1 MAEIRGVVGTGRRE
15 SFTFRPDSANE
26 LIRIYKIDGCV
37 GDTKLTDIQ
46 VEAGN
51 EATSYVAPHINK
63 TEASGL
69 FKGLRD
75 IRVEIED
82 ESSETW
88 SKIRANSE
96 AGLIEYHKGNLMSSL
111 GISPEQHIQAFEDKI
126 SGDYATFEQRLNGM
140 QTNIRNGA
148 DEYTDTELAKLRQT
162 EIKNLDGRVST
173 ATQTLD
179 AYETRL
185 ESAEG
190 AISNNTQTIEGFN
203 RSVSDLN
210 GRLTSVSESIDG
222 IRTTI
227 KDEANRYTDTKVA
240 DMQQT
245 VIENIDGRIS
255 TVNQNLDQ
263 YSVRL
268 RNTEGTISS
277 HTQTLKGFQNKLEDA
292 EGNISNNTQL
302 INGFNRR
309 VEDVDGRLTQVSE
322 TIDGVETK
330 IVNRANQYTDT
341 KLADLRRTELK
352 DIEGNVS
359 SMEQS
364 IENFRQTLRT
374 ASGDVSQVEQ
384 TIREIREEFQSA
396 DRELEARFERTLE
409 GAETRIKN
417 SAHSYT
423 DTELASMRETLIES
437 VDGEVSKVTQSL
449 DRYESRLADAEGSI
463 SSNTQLINGF
473 NREVS
478 NVDDRIT
485 RVAETIDGVRT
496 TVRDEANRYT
506 DTELATLRQTEIQNI
521 QGAVSTMEQSI
532 ENFRQTLQSASGDVS
547 QVEQTINGLREEFKS
562 ADRTLESRF
571 NRTLS
576 GAETRIITTAS
587 RFIETELANLR
598 ESEISNIDGRLS
610 RAEQTV
616 DNFGTTILNLQGDVS
631 ESVQTLG
638 QFRRELRDVGGRLSL
653 INETV
658 DGIKTTV
665 KNEASELVEWKLADM
680 RSSIITSVN
689 GKVSQMEQT
698 LNNFRATLTAPNGQV
713 SDVEQTLSGLRAEFK
728 RAEDNLEARFNRTIN
743 GAETRIKRDSK
754 EYIQTQIAELQQTL
768 ITDGGGN
775 SSSDTQTIEG
785 FNRTIQTL
793 RGSINTNRSNI
804 SGNERRISDVD
815 GRVTTVSE
823 SLDGLRTT
831 VTGLGGLS
839 SQITQLQSQI
849 SSKVSSSDFESLIQ
863 QNKDAV
869 WLAVRDKTGNSSGG
883 SRTMT
888 GSEIISAIRLD
899 RSGVK
904 ISGSK
909 IQITGDTSIDNAV
922 IKSGHIHSLNA
933 DKITTGT
940 LNAARV
946 RVINLDANNI
956 TGNKTNFVQSNWN
969 NINDRVQITSAGI
982 EMINSGAWRKTIY
995 TATGLEMFRGRG
1007 AGDNA
1012 GVIGYFKGSD
1022 YHANDEEYFMDG
1034 FGDHHTI
1041 GIGAYG
1047 QIALGT
1053 GNDTSIRK
1061 FEPKMVINQKYDGI
1075 QTNKIAALKTEA
1087 GFTIS
1092 AGTARGEW
1100 ASIIGGSLNGR
1111 NRLTFAQSIATLEA
1125 NDKLDFYA
1133 SAGARVMRL
1142 TYKSVDINGS
1152 IKYSSDARLKT
1163 NIQKSKQN
1171 SLSQIMNIEYTTFD
1185 WKDGSKNQFGFIAQQ
1200 VQQSASEL
1208 ITTDS
1213 EDYLRYDETR
1223 YVHTIGHA
1231 LQQSHEQLLERIEN
1245 LEEENELLKEKLNEA
1260 V

>member
-1 MAEIRGVVGTGRRE
+1 MVNIRGVRGLDRRE
-15 SFTFRPDSANE
+15 SFTFTPSTADE
-26 LIRIYKIDGCV
+26 LIRIYKIDGCI
-37 GDTKLTDIQ
+37 GDTELKRIQIEEGRRATDFVTPQYVESQ
-46 VEAGN
+46 V
-51 EATSYVAPHINK
+51 
-63 TEASGL
+63 SGL
-69 FKGLRD
+69 FKDLRD
-75 IRVEIED
+75 IRVEIKD
-82 ESSETW
+82 ENSDTW

-111 GISPEQHIQAFEDKI
+111 GISPQQHIQAFEDKI

-148 DEYTDTELAKLRQT
+148 NEYTDTQLANLRQT
-162 EIKNLDGRVST
+162 EIQSLDGRIST

-179 AYETRL
+179 AYATRL
-185 ESAEG
+185 QGVEG
-190 AISNNTQTIEGFN
+190 SVSNNTQTIEGFN

-210 GRLTSVSESIDG
+210 GRLTSVSESIEG
-222 IRTTI
+222 IKTTI

-268 RNTEGTISS
+268 RNAEGTVSS
-277 HTQTLKGFQNKLEDA
+277 HTQTLKGFQNKLENA
-292 EGNISNNTQL
+292 EGNISSNTQL

-384 TIREIREEFQSA
+384 TIRGIREDFETA
-396 DRELEARFERTLE
+396 DREVQASFERTLE
-409 GAETRIKN
+409 GMETRIK
-417 SAHSYT
+417 SANKSYT
-423 DTELASMRETLIES
+423 DTAIAGL
-437 VDGEVSKVTQSL
+437 K
-449 DRYESRLADAEGSI
+449 
-463 SSNTQLINGF
+463 
-473 NREVS
+473 
-478 NVDDRIT
+478 
-485 RVAETIDGVRT
+485 
-496 TVRDEANRYT
+496 
-506 DTELATLRQTEIQNI
+506 QTEI
-521 QGAVSTMEQSI
+521 
-532 ENFRQTLQSASGDVS
+532 
-547 QVEQTINGLREEFKS
+547 KS
-562 ADRTLESRF
+562 L
-571 NRTLS
+571 
-576 GAETRIITTAS
+576 
-587 RFIETELANLR
+587 
-598 ESEISNIDGRLS
+598 
-610 RAEQTV
+610 
-616 DNFGTTILNLQGDVS
+616 
-631 ESVQTLG
+631 
-638 QFRRELRDVGGRLSL
+638 
-653 INETV
+653 
-658 DGIKTTV
+658 
-665 KNEASELVEWKLADM
+665 
-680 RSSIITSVN
+680 
-689 GKVSQMEQT
+689 
-698 LNNFRATLTAPNGQV
+698 
-713 SDVEQTLSGLRAEFK
+713 
-728 RAEDNLEARFNRTIN
+728 
-743 GAETRIKRDSK
+743 
-754 EYIQTQIAELQQTL
+754 
-768 ITDGGGN
+768 
-775 SSSDTQTIEG
+775 
-785 FNRTIQTL
+785 
-793 RGSINTNRSNI
+793 
-804 SGNERRISDVD
+804 D
-815 GRVTTVSE
+815 GRVTTA
-823 SLDGLRTT
+823 TQT
-831 VTGLGGLS
+831 VNGFSRRIQNAEGAINTVRENVQGYERRIQGVEGSYSQLSQTVGGLTNTVHGHNGLQS
-839 SQITQLQSQI
+839 RVTQLADQLST
-849 SSKVSSSDFESLIQ
+849 KVSSDDFSTHLSQYSDTIW
-863 QNKDAV
+863 A
-869 WLAVRDKTGNSSGG
+869 AVRSRVPSSSGK
-883 SRTMT
+883 MT
-888 GSEIISAIRLD
+888 GKEIISAIRLD

-909 IQITGDTSIDNAV
+909 VQITGETSIDNAV

-940 LNAARV
+940 LNADRV

-956 TGNKTNFVQSNWN
+956 TGNKTKFVQSTWN

-982 EMINSGAWRKTIY
+982 EMVNSGAWRKTIY

-1022 YHANDEEYFMDG
+1022 EYANDDEYYMDG

-1053 GNDTSIRK
+1053 SDNPKIRK
-1061 FEPKMVINQKYDGI
+1061 FNPHMVISYGYEGI
-1075 QTNKIAALKTEA
+1075 QTNKIAALKTQA
-1087 GFTIS
+1087 GFRLE

-1100 ASIIGGSLNGR
+1100 ASILGGSLDGR

-1125 NDKLDFYA
+1125 KDKLDFYA
-1133 SAGARVMRL
+1133 SSGARVMRL

-1163 NIQKSKQN
+1163 NIQKSNQN
-1171 SLSQIMNIEYTTFD
+1171 SLSQILNIEYANFD

-1231 LQQSHEQLLERIEN
+1231 LQQSHEQLLERIEK
-1245 LEEENELLKEKLNEA
+1245 LEENKLLKEKLNEA

>member
-1 MAEIRGVVGTGRRE
+1 MVNIRGVRGLDRRE
-15 SFTFRPDSANE
+15 SFTFTPSAADE
-26 LIRIYKIDGCV
+26 LIRIYKIDGCI
-37 GDTKLTDIQ
+37 GDTELKRIQIEEGRRATDFVKPQYVESQ
-46 VEAGN
+46 V
-51 EATSYVAPHINK
+51 
-63 TEASGL
+63 SGL
-69 FKGLRD
+69 FKDLRD
-75 IRVEIED
+75 IRVEIKD
-82 ESSETW
+82 ENSDTW

-111 GISPEQHIQAFEDKI
+111 GISPQQHIQAFEDKI
-126 SGDYATFEQRLNGM
+126 SGDYATFEQRLSGM

-179 AYETRL
+179 AHATRL
-185 ESAEG
+185 ENAEG
-190 AISNNTQTIEGFN
+190 TISNNTQTIEGFN

-263 YSVRL
+263 HSVRL
-268 RNTEGTISS
+268 RNAEGTISS

-292 EGNISNNTQL
+292 EGNISSNTQL

-364 IENFRQTLRT
+364 LENFRQTLRT
-374 ASGDVSQVEQ
+374 ASGNVSQVEQ
-384 TIREIREEFQSA
+384 TIRGIREEFQSA
-396 DRELEARFERTLE
+396 DREVQASFERTLE
-409 GAETRIKN
+409 GMETRIKN
-417 SAHSYT
+417 ANESYT
-423 DTELASMRETLIES
+423 
-437 VDGEVSKVTQSL
+437 
-449 DRYESRLADAEGSI
+449 
-463 SSNTQLINGF
+463 NTAIAGLK
-473 NREVS
+473 
-478 NVDDRIT
+478 
-485 RVAETIDGVRT
+485 
-496 TVRDEANRYT
+496 
-506 DTELATLRQTEIQNI
+506 QTEI
-521 QGAVSTMEQSI
+521 
-532 ENFRQTLQSASGDVS
+532 
-547 QVEQTINGLREEFKS
+547 KS
-562 ADRTLESRF
+562 L
-571 NRTLS
+571 
-576 GAETRIITTAS
+576 
-587 RFIETELANLR
+587 
-598 ESEISNIDGRLS
+598 
-610 RAEQTV
+610 
-616 DNFGTTILNLQGDVS
+616 
-631 ESVQTLG
+631 
-638 QFRRELRDVGGRLSL
+638 
-653 INETV
+653 
-658 DGIKTTV
+658 
-665 KNEASELVEWKLADM
+665 
-680 RSSIITSVN
+680 
-689 GKVSQMEQT
+689 
-698 LNNFRATLTAPNGQV
+698 
-713 SDVEQTLSGLRAEFK
+713 
-728 RAEDNLEARFNRTIN
+728 
-743 GAETRIKRDSK
+743 
-754 EYIQTQIAELQQTL
+754 
-768 ITDGGGN
+768 
-775 SSSDTQTIEG
+775 
-785 FNRTIQTL
+785 
-793 RGSINTNRSNI
+793 
-804 SGNERRISDVD
+804 D
-815 GRVTTVSE
+815 GRVTTATQTVNGFSRRIQNAE
-823 SLDGLRTT
+823 GAINTVRENVQGYERRIQGVEGSYSQLSQTVGGLTTT
-831 VTGLGGLS
+831 VHGHNGLQS
-839 SQITQLQSQI
+839 RVTQLADQLST
-849 SSKVSSSDFESLIQ
+849 KVSSDDFSTHLSQYSDTIW
-863 QNKDAV
+863 A
-869 WLAVRDKTGNSSGG
+869 AVRSRVPSSSGK
-883 SRTMT
+883 MT
-888 GSEIISAIRLD
+888 GKEIISAIRLD

-909 IQITGDTSIDNAV
+909 IQITGDTYIDNGV
-922 IKSGHIHSLNA
+922 IKNGHIQSLNA

-1022 YHANDEEYFMDG
+1022 EYANDDEYYMEG

-1053 GNDTSIRK
+1053 SDKPKIRK
-1061 FEPKMVINQKYDGI
+1061 FNPHMVISYGFEGI
-1075 QTNKIAALKTEA
+1075 QTNKIAALKTQA
-1087 GFTIS
+1087 GFRLE

-1100 ASIIGGSLNGR
+1100 ASILGGSLDGR

-1125 NDKLDFYA
+1125 KDKLDFYA
-1133 SAGARVMRL
+1133 SSGARVMRL

-1152 IKYSSDARLKT
+1152 IKYSSDERLKT
-1163 NIQKSKQN
+1163 NIQKSNQN
-1171 SLSQIMNIEYTTFD
+1171 SLSQIMNIEYANFD

-1245 LEEENELLKEKLNEA
+1245 LEEENELLKEKLNES

>member
-1 MAEIRGVVGTGRRE
+1 MAEIRGLVGAGRRE
-15 SFTFRPDSANE
+15 SFTFRPSTADE
-26 LIRIYKIDGCV
+26 LIRVYKIDGCI
-37 GDTKLTDIQ
+37 GDTELKRIQIEEGRRATDF
-46 VEAGN
+46 
-51 EATSYVAPHINK
+51 VAPSFV
-63 TEASGL
+63 ESQVSGL
-69 FKGLRD
+69 FKNLRD
-75 IRVEIED
+75 IRVRMD
-82 ESSETW
+82 DPNSDLW
-88 SKIRANSE
+88 GKIHANNE
-96 AGLIEYHKGNLMSSL
+96 ALLVEYHNGRLSSKL
-111 GISPEQHIQAFEDKI
+111 GISPEQHIQAFRDEL

-148 DEYTDTELAKLRQT
+148 DEYTDTQLAKLRQT
-162 EIKNLDGRVST
+162 EIQNLDGRIST

-179 AYETRL
+179 AHATRL
-185 ESAEG
+185 QGVEG
-190 AISNNTQTIEGFN
+190 
-203 RSVSDLN
+203 SV
-210 GRLTSVSESIDG
+210 
-222 IRTTI
+222 
-227 KDEANRYTDTKVA
+227 
-240 DMQQT
+240 
-245 VIENIDGRIS
+245 
-255 TVNQNLDQ
+255 
-263 YSVRL
+263 
-268 RNTEGTISS
+268 SS
-277 HTQTLKGFQNKLEDA
+277 HTQTLQGFQNKLEDA
-292 EGNISNNTQL
+292 EGNISTNTQL
-302 INGFNRR
+302 INGFNRE
-309 VEDVDGRLTQVSE
+309 VEDVGERLTRVSE
-322 TIDGVETK
+322 TIDGVRTTVRDE
-330 IVNRANQYTDT
+330 ANSYTDT
-341 KLADLRRTELK
+341 ELAKLRRTEIK
-352 DIEGNVS
+352 NIQGSVS
-359 SMEQS
+359 TMEQS

-384 TIREIREEFQSA
+384 TIRGIREDFEAA
-396 DRELEARFERTLE
+396 DREVQASFERTLD
-409 GAETRIKN
+409 GMETRIKN
-417 SAHSYT
+417 ANESYT
-423 DTELASMRETLIES
+423 DTAIAGL
-437 VDGEVSKVTQSL
+437 K
-449 DRYESRLADAEGSI
+449 
-463 SSNTQLINGF
+463 
-473 NREVS
+473 
-478 NVDDRIT
+478 
-485 RVAETIDGVRT
+485 
-496 TVRDEANRYT
+496 
-506 DTELATLRQTEIQNI
+506 QTEI
-521 QGAVSTMEQSI
+521 
-532 ENFRQTLQSASGDVS
+532 
-547 QVEQTINGLREEFKS
+547 KS
-562 ADRTLESRF
+562 L
-571 NRTLS
+571 
-576 GAETRIITTAS
+576 
-587 RFIETELANLR
+587 
-598 ESEISNIDGRLS
+598 
-610 RAEQTV
+610 
-616 DNFGTTILNLQGDVS
+616 
-631 ESVQTLG
+631 
-638 QFRRELRDVGGRLSL
+638 
-653 INETV
+653 
-658 DGIKTTV
+658 
-665 KNEASELVEWKLADM
+665 
-680 RSSIITSVN
+680 
-689 GKVSQMEQT
+689 
-698 LNNFRATLTAPNGQV
+698 
-713 SDVEQTLSGLRAEFK
+713 
-728 RAEDNLEARFNRTIN
+728 
-743 GAETRIKRDSK
+743 
-754 EYIQTQIAELQQTL
+754 
-768 ITDGGGN
+768 
-775 SSSDTQTIEG
+775 
-785 FNRTIQTL
+785 
-793 RGSINTNRSNI
+793 
-804 SGNERRISDVD
+804 D
-815 GRVTTVSE
+815 GRVTTATQTVNGFSRRIRDAEGAISSVSQSVQGFNQRVQGVEE
-823 SLDGLRTT
+823 SYSQLSQTVGGLTTT
-831 VTGLGGLS
+831 VHGHNGLQS
-839 SQITQLQSQI
+839 RVTQLADQL
-849 SSKVSSSDFESLIQ
+849 SSKVSSDDFSTHLSQYSDTIW
-863 QNKDAV
+863 A
-869 WLAVRDKTGNSSGG
+869 AVRSRVPSSSGK
-883 SRTMT
+883 MT
-888 GSEIISAIRLD
+888 GKEIISAIRLD
-899 RSGVK
+899 TSGVK

-909 IQITGDTSIDNAV
+909 VQITGETSIDNAV

-1171 SLSQIMNIEYTTFD
+1171 SLSQILNIEYTNFD

>member
-1 MAEIRGVVGTGRRE
+1 MVEIRGVTGANKRE
-15 SFTFRPDSANE
+15 SFTFTPDSANE

-51 EATSYVAPHINK
+51 EATSYVTPHINE

-140 QTNIRNGA
+140 QTNIRSGA

-179 AYETRL
+179 AHATRL
-185 ESAEG
+185 QGVEG
-190 AISNNTQTIEGFN
+190 
-203 RSVSDLN
+203 SV
-210 GRLTSVSESIDG
+210 
-222 IRTTI
+222 
-227 KDEANRYTDTKVA
+227 
-240 DMQQT
+240 
-245 VIENIDGRIS
+245 
-255 TVNQNLDQ
+255 
-263 YSVRL
+263 
-268 RNTEGTISS
+268 SS
-277 HTQTLKGFQNKLEDA
+277 HTQTLQGFQNKLEDA
-292 EGNISNNTQL
+292 EGNISSNTQL
-302 INGFNRR
+302 INGFNQR
-309 VEDVDGRLTQVSE
+309 VEDVDGRITQINE

-364 IENFRQTLRT
+364 IENFRQTLAT

-384 TIREIREEFQSA
+384 TIRGIKEEFQSA
-396 DRELEARFERTLE
+396 DRELKASFERTLE
-409 GAETRIKN
+409 GAETRIKD
-417 SAHSYT
+417 SANSYT
-423 DTELASMRETLIES
+423 DTELSSMRETLIES
-437 VDGEVSKVTQSL
+437 VDGRVSEVTQSL
-449 DRYESRLADAEGSI
+449 ERYESRLSDAEGNI
-463 SSNTQLINGF
+463 SSNAQSIKGF

-521 QGAVSTMEQSI
+521 QGAVSMMEQSI
-532 ENFRQTLQSASGDVS
+532 DNFRQRLQSASGDVS
-547 QVEQTINGLREEFKS
+547 QVEQTIDGLREEFKS

-616 DNFGTTILNLQGDVS
+616 DNFSTTILNLQGDVS

-638 QFRRELRDVGGRLSL
+638 QFRRELRDVGGRLTL
-653 INETV
+653 INETI

-680 RSSIITSVN
+680 RSNIITSVN

-804 SGNERRISDVD
+804 SGNERKISDVD

-863 QNKDAV
+863 QNKNAI
-869 WLAVRDKTGNSSGG
+869 WLAVRDKTGSSSGG

-899 RSGVK
+899 PSGVK

-909 IQITGDTSIDNAV
+909 VQITGETSIDSAV

-956 TGNKTNFVQSNWN
+956 TGNKTKFVQSTWN

-1022 YHANDEEYFMDG
+1022 EYANDDEYYMEG

-1053 GNDTSIRK
+1053 SDKPKIRK
-1061 FEPKMVINQKYDGI
+1061 FNPHMVISYGFEGI
-1075 QTNKIAALKTEA
+1075 QTNKIAALKAQA
-1087 GFTIS
+1087 GFRLE

-1100 ASIIGGSLNGR
+1100 ASILGGSLDGR

-1125 NDKLDFYA
+1125 KDKLDFYA
-1133 SAGARVMRL
+1133 SNGARVMRL

-1171 SLSQIMNIEYTTFD
+1171 SLSQIMNIEYANFD

>member
-1 MAEIRGVVGTGRRE
+1 MIEIRGVTGTNKRE
-15 SFTFRPDSANE
+15 SFTFTPSTADE
-26 LIRIYKIDGCV
+26 LIRIYKIDGCI
-37 GDTKLTDIQ
+37 GDTELKRIQIEEGRRTTDFVTPQ
-46 VEAGN
+46 YVE
-51 EATSYVAPHINK
+51 
-63 TEASGL
+63 TEIRGL
-69 FKGLRD
+69 FKDLRD
-75 IRVEIED
+75 IRVEITD
-82 ESSETW
+82 ENSDTW
-88 SKIRANSE
+88 SNIRANSE

-111 GISPEQHIQAFEDKI
+111 GISPQQHIQAFENKI

-148 DEYTDTELAKLRQT
+148 DEYTDTQLAKLRQT
-162 EIKNLDGRVST
+162 EIQNLDGRIST

-179 AYETRL
+179 EHATRL
-185 ESAEG
+185 QGVEG
-190 AISNNTQTIEGFN
+190 
-203 RSVSDLN
+203 SV
-210 GRLTSVSESIDG
+210 
-222 IRTTI
+222 
-227 KDEANRYTDTKVA
+227 
-240 DMQQT
+240 
-245 VIENIDGRIS
+245 
-255 TVNQNLDQ
+255 
-263 YSVRL
+263 
-268 RNTEGTISS
+268 SS
-277 HTQTLKGFQNKLEDA
+277 HTQTLQGFQNKLEDA
-292 EGNISNNTQL
+292 EGNISSNTQL
-302 INGFNRR
+302 INGFNRQ
-309 VEDVDGRLTQVSE
+309 VKDVDGRITQINE

-352 DIEGNVS
+352 NIEGNVSSMEQSIENFRQTLATASGDVSQVEQTIRGIREEFKSADKELEASFERTLEGAETRIKDSAHSYTNTELSSMRETLIESVDGKVSKVTQSLDRYESRLSDAEGNISSNTQSIKGFERRVENLNGRFTEINETIDGVKTTIKTEANQYTDLQIADLRRTEIKNLTGDIS

-384 TIREIREEFQSA
+384 TIRGIREEFQSA
-396 DRELEARFERTLE
+396 DRTLESRFNRTLS
-409 GAETRIKN
+409 GAETRIKD
-417 SAHSYT
+417 SANSYT

-449 DRYESRLADAEGSI
+449 DRYESRLENAEGNI
-463 SSNTQLINGF
+463 STNTQLINGF
-473 NREVS
+473 NRQVEEVGE
-478 NVDDRIT
+478 RLT
-485 RVAETIDGVRT
+485 RVSETIDGVRT
-496 TVRDEANRYT
+496 TVRDEAYSYT
-506 DTELATLRQTEIQNI
+506 DTELAKLRRTEIKNI
-521 QGAVSTMEQSI
+521 QGSVSTMEQSI
-532 ENFRQTLQSASGDVS
+532 ENFRQTLRTASGDFS
-547 QVEQTINGLREEFKS
+547 QVEQTLQGIREEFEAGDREVKAS
-562 ADRTLESRF
+562 FERTL
-571 NRTLS
+571 
-576 GAETRIITTAS
+576 
-587 RFIETELANLR
+587 
-598 ESEISNIDGRLS
+598 
-610 RAEQTV
+610 
-616 DNFGTTILNLQGDVS
+616 
-631 ESVQTLG
+631 
-638 QFRRELRDVGGRLSL
+638 
-653 INETV
+653 
-658 DGIKTTV
+658 
-665 KNEASELVEWKLADM
+665 
-680 RSSIITSVN
+680 N
-689 GKVSQMEQT
+689 GME
-698 LNNFRATLTAPNGQV
+698 
-713 SDVEQTLSGLRAEFK
+713 
-728 RAEDNLEARFNRTIN
+728 
-743 GAETRIKRDSK
+743 
-754 EYIQTQIAELQQTL
+754 TQIKKDNKSYTDTAIADLKQT
-768 ITDGGGN
+768 
-775 SSSDTQTIEG
+775 E
-785 FNRTIQTL
+785 IQSL
-793 RGSINTNRSNI
+793 
-804 SGNERRISDVD
+804 D
-815 GRVTTVSE
+815 GRVTTA
-823 SLDGLRTT
+823 TQT
-831 VTGLGGLS
+831 VNGFSRRIRDAEGAISSVRQSVQGFDQRIQGVEGSYSQLSQTVGGLTTAVNGHNGLQS
-839 SQITQLQSQI
+839 RVTQLADQL
-849 SSKVSSSDFESLIQ
+849 SSKVSSDDFSTHLSQYSDTIW
-863 QNKDAV
+863 A
-869 WLAVRDKTGNSSGG
+869 AVRSRVPSSSGK
-883 SRTMT
+883 MT

-909 IQITGDTSIDNAV
+909 VQITGDTSIDNAV
-922 IKSGHIHSLNA
+922 IKNSHIASLNA
-933 DKITTGT
+933 DKITAGT

-1163 NIQKSKQN
+1163 NIKRSKQN
-1171 SLSQIMNIEYTTFD
+1171 SLSQILNIEYTNFD
-1185 WKDGSKNQFGFIAQQ
+1185 WKDGSKHQFGFIAQQ

-1231 LQQSHEQLLERIEN
+1231 LQQSHEQLLERLEN
-1245 LEEENELLKEKLNEA
+1245 LEEENKKLKEKLNEA